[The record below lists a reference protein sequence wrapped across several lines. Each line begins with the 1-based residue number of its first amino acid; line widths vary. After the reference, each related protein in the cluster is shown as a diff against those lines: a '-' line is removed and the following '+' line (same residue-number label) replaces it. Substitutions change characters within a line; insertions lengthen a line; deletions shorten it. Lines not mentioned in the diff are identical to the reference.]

1 MTEDSNIGN
10 LDAFFDKQK
19 DDSPRMSP
27 PPIKFDYKDIT
38 TFNFNQEYQHIIE
51 QSKNLQKAE
60 HIEIFKIID
69 ANGDDYTC
77 NDNGVFVALN
87 KLKPETL
94 TKIRQFIDFCL
105 VNKNQL
111 EKDLN
116 KRDEI
121 RGIMN
126 CQNDEIRGFNKIFL
140 LTEKN

>member
-1 MTEDSNIGN
+1 MSEESKIGN

-27 PPIKFDYKDIT
+27 HPLKFDYKDIA

-69 ANGDDYTC
+69 SNGDDYTC

-94 TKIRQFIDFCL
+94 TKISQFIDFCL

-140 LTEKN
+140 LSEKN

>member
-1 MTEDSNIGN
+1 MEDSKLGN

-27 PPIKFDYKDIT
+27 QPLKFDYKDIN

-69 ANGDDYTC
+69 SNGDDYTC

-140 LTEKN
+140 LSEKN